1 MSEKTLSIIKPDA
14 TARGLTQEIIKAFEG
29 NGIKI
34 VKKVEKNLTQKEA
47 ENFYLEHKERPFYKS
62 LVKFM
67 TSGPVVL
74 MVLEGKNVIEKN
86 REIMGATNPGE
97 AAPGTLR
104 AQYGESIERNSV
116 HGSDSPKSAQREIKF
131 FFPDLTNG

>member
-1 MSEKTLSIIKPDA
+1 MSERTLSIIKPDA
-14 TARGLTQEIIKAFEG
+14 TARGLTKEIIKKFEE

-34 VKKVEKNLTQKEA
+34 VKKVEKTLTRDMA

-74 MVLEGKNVIEKN
+74 MVLEGKNVVEKN
-86 REIMGATNPGE
+86 REIMGATNPSQ
-97 AAPGTLR
+97 ALPGTLR

-116 HGSDSPKSAQREIKF
+116 HGSDSQNSAAREIKF
-131 FFPDLTNG
+131 FFPDF